1 MLIYYHVRSPQQL
14 HLEPAVPPSE
24 EPLMCYAHI
33 KPLSHLKSAAKR
45 EIYVVNKSREG

>member
-1 MLIYYHVRSPQQL
+1 MYVGRNNYIWTRST
-14 HLEPAVPPSE
+14 PSD